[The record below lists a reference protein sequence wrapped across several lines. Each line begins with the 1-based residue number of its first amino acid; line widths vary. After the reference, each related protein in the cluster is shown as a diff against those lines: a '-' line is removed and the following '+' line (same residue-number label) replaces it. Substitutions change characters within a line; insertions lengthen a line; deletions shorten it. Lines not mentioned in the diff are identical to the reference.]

1 MKIAV
6 LGYGVIGKAI
16 KQLLDESHLSSRMSP
31 LGKRI
36 EVTAYDIIEQPNCTK
51 INHIKEVTKNNDLV
65 ICSTPYDVNKRVAKS
80 CTKNNCHYIDLTE
93 DTKNTDYIR
102 KIAVADNQMFIP
114 QCGLAPG
121 AVNIIADFLAK
132 KLDVVDSIK
141 IRVGALPKHP
151 TNIMKYNFTWSPEGV
166 INEYCNPCDA
176 IVKGEKVITQPLE
189 GYENLYLNGKQ
200 FEAFNTSGGA
210 ATLVETW
217 EGKVQ
222 NLDYKTIR
230 YVGHHNLMKF
240 LLEDMD
246 MANNK
251 QQICDLLKQKMLD
264 KIEDIVYI
272 LVKVSGIHEDKKI
285 EHVYE
290 KAIEGSDG
298 LSAIQKTTA
307 SGACSWVSNIVNE
320 NFKGSGFI
328 KQEDLGFTLFA
339 SNEFGKVYANMSKK
353 VDWVEFPDQGFMVY
367 E

>member
-1 MKIAV
+1 MMNVAV
-6 LGYGVIGKAI
+6 LGYGTIGEAI
-16 KQLLDESHLSSRMSP
+16 KKLLDKSNLTSNLHP
-31 LGKRI
+31 HGTRI
-36 EVTAYDIIEQPNCTK
+36 KVTAYDIVEKPNCTK
-51 INHIKEVTKNNDLV
+51 ITRVKEVTSNNDLV
-65 ICSTPYDVNKRVAKS
+65 ICSTPYNVNKQVAKS

-93 DTKNTDYIR
+93 DTENTEYIR
-102 KIAVADNQMFIP
+102 RIANKQMFIP

-121 AVNIIADFLAK
+121 AVNIIANNFAN

-151 TNIMKYNFTWSPEGV
+151 TNIMKYSFTWSPEGV

-176 IVKGEKVITQPLE
+176 MVDGEKVITRPLE
-189 GYENLYLNGKQ
+189 GYENLFLNGKQ

-230 YVGHHNLMKF
+230 YVGHHHLMKF
-240 LLEDMD
+240 LLEDMN

-272 LVKVSGIHEDKKI
+272 LVKVSGISNDKKV
-285 EHVYE
+285 EHVYQ
-290 KAIEGSDG
+290 KSIEGSDG
-298 LSAIQKTTA
+298 LSAIQLTTA
-307 SGACSWVSNIVNE
+307 AGACSWVSNIVDE
-320 NFKGSGFI
+320 DFKGSGFI
-328 KQEDLGFTLFA
+328 RQEDLDYELFV
-339 SNEFGKVYANMSKK
+339 SNKFGGIYK
-353 VDWVEFPDQGFMVY
+353 
-367 E
+367 

>member
-16 KQLLDESHLSSRMSP
+16 KQLLDKSHLSSRMSP

-51 INHIKEVTKNNDLV
+51 ISHIREVTKNNDLV
-65 ICSTPYDVNKRVAKS
+65 ICSTPYNVNKKVAKS
-80 CTKNNCHYIDLTE
+80 CTKHNCHYIDLTE
-93 DTKNTDYIR
+93 DVKNTEYIR
-102 KIAVADNQMFIP
+102 KIADKQMFIS

-121 AVNIIADFLAK
+121 AVNIIANFLAK
-132 KLDVVDSIK
+132 KLDVVDSIL

-166 INEYCNPCDA
+166 INQYCNPCDA
-176 IVKGEKVITQPLE
+176 IVNGEKVITQPLE
-189 GYENLYLNGKQ
+189 GYQDLFLNGKH

-222 NLDYKTIR
+222 NLNYKTIR

-251 QQICDLLKQKMLD
+251 QQICDLLKHKMLD

-272 LVKVSGIHEDKKI
+272 LIKVSGFHEDKLI
-285 EHVYE
+285 EHIYD
-290 KAIEGSDG
+290 KTIEGSDG
-298 LSAIQKTTA
+298 LSAIQVATA
-307 SGACSWVSNIVNE
+307 SGACSWVSNIVSE

-328 KQEDLGFTLFA
+328 KQEDLDFVSFA

-353 VDWVEFPDQGFMVY
+353 VDWIEFPYKGFMVY
-367 E
+367 D

>member
-51 INHIKEVTKNNDLV
+51 ISHIREVTKNNDLV
-65 ICSTPYDVNKRVAKS
+65 ICSTPYNVNKKVAKS
-80 CTKNNCHYIDLTE
+80 CTKHNCHYIDLTE
-93 DTKNTDYIR
+93 DVKNTEYIR
-102 KIAVADNQMFIP
+102 KIADKQMFIS

-121 AVNIIADFLAK
+121 AVNIIANFLAK
-132 KLDVVDSIK
+132 KLDVVDSIL

-166 INEYCNPCDA
+166 INQYCNLCDA
-176 IVKGEKVITQPLE
+176 IVNGEKVITQPLE
-189 GYENLYLNGKQ
+189 GYQDLFLNGKH

-210 ATLVETW
+210 PTLVETW

-222 NLDYKTIR
+222 NLNYKTIR

-251 QQICDLLKQKMLD
+251 QQICDLLKHKMLD

-272 LVKVSGIHEDKKI
+272 LIKVSGFHEDKLI
-285 EHVYE
+285 EHIYD
-290 KAIEGSDG
+290 KTIEGSDG
-298 LSAIQKTTA
+298 LSAIQVATA
-307 SGACSWVSNIVNE
+307 SGACSWVSNIVQN
-320 NFKGSGFI
+320 NFSKTGFI
-328 KQEDLGFTLFA
+328 KQEDLDFKLFA

-353 VDWVEFPDQGFMVY
+353 VDWIEFPYKGFMVY
-367 E
+367 D

>member
-16 KQLLDESHLSSRMSP
+16 KQLLDKSHLSSRMSP

-51 INHIKEVTKNNDLV
+51 INHIREVTKNNDLV

-102 KIAVADNQMFIP
+102 KIADKQMFIP

-121 AVNIIADFLAK
+121 AVNIIANFLAK

-222 NLDYKTIR
+222 NLDYKTVR
-230 YVGHHNLMKF
+230 YVGHNHLMKF

-272 LVKVSGIHEDKKI
+272 LIKVSGIYEDKKI

-320 NFKGSGFI
+320 DFKGSGFI
-328 KQEDLGFTLFA
+328 KQEDLGFVLFA

>member
-1 MKIAV
+1 MMNVAV
-6 LGYGVIGKAI
+6 LGYGTIGEAI
-16 KQLLDESHLSSRMSP
+16 KKLLDKSNLTSNLHP
-31 LGKRI
+31 HGTRI
-36 EVTAYDIIEQPNCTK
+36 KVTAYDIVEKPNCTK
-51 INHIKEVTKNNDLV
+51 ITRVKEVTSNNDLV
-65 ICSTPYDVNKRVAKS
+65 ICSTPYNVNKQVAKS

-93 DTKNTDYIR
+93 DTENTEYIR
-102 KIAVADNQMFIP
+102 RIANKQMFIP

-121 AVNIIADFLAK
+121 AVNIIANNFAN

-151 TNIMKYNFTWSPEGV
+151 TNIMKYSFTWSPEGV

-176 IVKGEKVITQPLE
+176 IVDGEKVITRPLE
-189 GYENLYLNGKQ
+189 GYENLFLNGKQ

-230 YVGHHNLMKF
+230 YVGHHHLMKF
-240 LLEDMD
+240 LLEDMN

-272 LVKVSGIHEDKKI
+272 LVKVSGISNDKKV
-285 EHVYE
+285 EHVYQ
-290 KAIEGSDG
+290 KSIEGSDG
-298 LSAIQKTTA
+298 LSAIQLTTA
-307 SGACSWVSNIVNE
+307 AGACSWVSNIVDE
-320 NFKGSGFI
+320 DFKGSGFI
-328 KQEDLGFTLFA
+328 RQEDLDYELFV
-339 SNEFGKVYANMSKK
+339 SNKFGGIYK
-353 VDWVEFPDQGFMVY
+353 
-367 E
+367 

>member
-16 KQLLDESHLSSRMSP
+16 KQLLDKSHLSSRMSP

-36 EVTAYDIIEQPNCTK
+36 EITAYDIVEKPNCTK
-51 INHIKEVTKNNDLV
+51 INHIKEVTANNDLV
-65 ICSTPYDVNKRVAKS
+65 ICSTPYSVNKRVAKS
-80 CTKNNCHYIDLTE
+80 CIKNNCHYIDLTE
-93 DTKNTDYIR
+93 DVKNTEYIR
-102 KIAVADNQMFIP
+102 KIADKQMFIS

-121 AVNIIADFLAK
+121 AVNIIANFLAK
-132 KLDVVDSIK
+132 KLDVVDSIL

-166 INEYCNPCDA
+166 INQYCNPCDA
-176 IVKGEKVITQPLE
+176 IVNGEKVITQPLE
-189 GYENLYLNGKQ
+189 GYQDLFLNGKH

-222 NLDYKTIR
+222 NLNYKTIR

-251 QQICDLLKQKMLD
+251 QQICDLLKHKMLD

-272 LVKVSGIHEDKKI
+272 LIKVSGFHEDKLI
-285 EHVYE
+285 EHIYD
-290 KAIEGSDG
+290 KTIEGSDG
-298 LSAIQKTTA
+298 LSAIQVATA
-307 SGACSWVSNIVNE
+307 SGACSWVSNIVQD
-320 NFKGSGFI
+320 NFSKTGFI
-328 KQEDLGFTLFA
+328 KQEDLDFKLFA

-353 VDWVEFPDQGFMVY
+353 VDWIEFPYKGFMVY
-367 E
+367 D

>member
-1 MKIAV
+1 MMNVAV
-6 LGYGVIGKAI
+6 LGYGTIGEAI
-16 KQLLDESHLSSRMSP
+16 KKLLDKSNLTSNLHP
-31 LGKRI
+31 HGTRI
-36 EVTAYDIIEQPNCTK
+36 KVTAYDIVEKPNCTK
-51 INHIKEVTKNNDLV
+51 ITRVKEVTSNNDLV
-65 ICSTPYDVNKRVAKS
+65 ICSTPYNVNKQVAKS

-93 DTKNTDYIR
+93 DTENTEYIR
-102 KIAVADNQMFIP
+102 RIANKQMFIP

-121 AVNIIADFLAK
+121 AVNIIANNFAN

-151 TNIMKYNFTWSPEGV
+151 TNIMKYSFTWSPEGV

-176 IVKGEKVITQPLE
+176 IVDGEKVITRPLE
-189 GYENLYLNGKQ
+189 GYENLFLNGKQ

-230 YVGHHNLMKF
+230 YVGHHHLMKF
-240 LLEDMD
+240 LLEDMN

-272 LVKVSGIHEDKKI
+272 LVKVSGILNDKKV
-285 EHVYE
+285 EHVYQ
-290 KAIEGSDG
+290 KSIEGSDG
-298 LSAIQKTTA
+298 LSAIQLTTA
-307 SGACSWVSNIVNE
+307 AGACSWVSNIVDE
-320 NFKGSGFI
+320 DFKGSGFI
-328 KQEDLGFTLFA
+328 RQEDLDYELFV
-339 SNEFGKVYANMSKK
+339 SNKFGGIYK
-353 VDWVEFPDQGFMVY
+353 
-367 E
+367 

>member
-6 LGYGVIGKAI
+6 LGYGIIGKAI
-16 KQLLDESHLSSRMSP
+16 KQLLDNSHLSSRMSP

-51 INHIKEVTKNNDLV
+51 ITRVKEVTSNNDLV
-65 ICSTPYDVNKRVAKS
+65 ICSTPYNVNKQVAKS

-93 DTKNTDYIR
+93 DTENTEYIR
-102 KIAVADNQMFIP
+102 RIANKQMFIP

-121 AVNIIADFLAK
+121 AVNIIANNFAN

-176 IVKGEKVITQPLE
+176 IVDGEKVITRPLE
-189 GYENLYLNGKQ
+189 GYENLFLNGKQ

-230 YVGHHNLMKF
+230 YVGHHHLMKF
-240 LLEDMD
+240 LLEDMN

-272 LVKVSGIHEDKKI
+272 LVKVSGILNDKKV
-285 EHVYE
+285 EHVYQ
-290 KAIEGSDG
+290 KSIEGSDG
-298 LSAIQKTTA
+298 LSAIQLTTA
-307 SGACSWVSNIVNE
+307 AGACSWVSNIVDE
-320 NFKGSGFI
+320 DFKGSGFI
-328 KQEDLGFTLFA
+328 RQEDLDYELFV
-339 SNEFGKVYANMSKK
+339 SNKFGGIYK
-353 VDWVEFPDQGFMVY
+353 
-367 E
+367 